1 VLKATKS
8 MELMRKEFPNLEQE
22 LQQTKTK
29 FEQVDPQK
37 MDESLRGMR
46 EERDELKKRIN
57 VNVDAMF
64 ESTERKHQE
73 LLMKRD
79 TLVENK
85 AHIEDTIS
93 KLDLEKNKDL

>member
-1 VLKATKS
+1 
-8 MELMRKEFPNLEQE
+8 
-22 LQQTKTK
+22 
-29 FEQVDPQK
+29 
-37 MDESLRGMR
+37 MDESLKGMR